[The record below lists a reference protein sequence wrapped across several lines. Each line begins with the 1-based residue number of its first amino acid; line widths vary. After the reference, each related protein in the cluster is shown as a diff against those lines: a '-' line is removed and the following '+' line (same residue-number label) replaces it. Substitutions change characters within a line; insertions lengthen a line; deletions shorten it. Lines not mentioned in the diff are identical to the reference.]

1 MKRCERSSNTWMR
14 RRGSLRGG
22 NKRKSEIIPHPA
34 DFDID
39 PKTGSVILR
48 GPLTADQKM
57 AQDLMVSTWP
67 AVERAFRNSALFK
80 AEDPSFLRTYAKRKR
95 EWETVARLVSMR
107 ASRVNS
113 WDVAT
118 PEERMDYLRRVH
130 WP

>member
-1 MKRCERSSNTWMR
+1 
-14 RRGSLRGG
+14 
-22 NKRKSEIIPHPA
+22 
-34 DFDID
+34 
-39 PKTGSVILR
+39 
-48 GPLTADQKM
+48 M

-130 WP
+130 WPIVSKKSPFANMKSDFWLKSTFRLWLGIEPSEDECRAFVEEAREIFLTPP